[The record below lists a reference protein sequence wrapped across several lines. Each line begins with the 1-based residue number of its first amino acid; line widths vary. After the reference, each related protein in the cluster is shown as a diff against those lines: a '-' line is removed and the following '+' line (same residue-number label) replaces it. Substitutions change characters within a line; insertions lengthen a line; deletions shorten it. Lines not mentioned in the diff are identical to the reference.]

1 MIRKALKEKQS
12 NKTMIIITHRSTTAK
27 EADKIIVLDKG
38 NIAQIGSHDELVNQ
52 EGLYKELW
60 GIQGDLENE
69 FIKVL
74 KEGK

>member
-1 MIRKALKEKQS
+1 
-12 NKTMIIITHRSTTAK
+12 MIIITHRSTTAK
-27 EADKIIVLDKG
+27 EADRIIVLDKG
-38 NIAQIGSHDELVNQ
+38 NIAQIGTHEELVNQ
-52 EGLYKELW
+52 DGLYKDLW